1 MKFQTI
7 VVGYVL
13 ALALFLFAQR
23 RPTDITATTP
33 SVFHG
38 IVDLTHPS
46 LETNAG
52 HDSLKRTAPST
63 RAKSS
68 IRSSQ
73 ESATQIE
80 APARVSKTLWSVD
93 QIPPER
99 LIGPL
104 VVLDVRSQSERDPDY
119 QISVNDIANWEHT
132 NGEIPPGAMVMARTA
147 WDSRWSSVQKYRNP
161 DAQGVLH
168 FPGYGEDAAKFLI
181 EGRNAFGL
189 GIDTLSVDNGP
200 SKNLAVHQYM
210 LAHSVYPMENVA
222 NLAKVPAAG
231 AVAVIAPTK
240 LEGGASSPARILAL
254 VR

>member
-7 VVGYVL
+7 VIGYVL
-13 ALALFLFAQR
+13 ALALFLFAQHR
-23 RPTDITATTP
+23 RADIAPTP

-38 IVDLTHPS
+38 IVDLSHPS
-46 LETNAG
+46 MG
-52 HDSLKRTAPST
+52 PTAQTASSKDAAFSSK
-63 RAKSS
+63 AKGT
-68 IRSSQ
+68 IRNQ
-73 ESATQIE
+73 DNATQIE
-80 APARVSKTLWSVD
+80 APARVSRTLWSVD

-104 VVLDVRSQSERDPDY
+104 VVLDVRTQSERDPDY
-119 QISVNDIANWEHT
+119 QISVNDIANWERA

-147 WDSRWSSVQKYRNP
+147 WDSRWSSVQKYRNS
-161 DAQGVLH
+161 DARGVLH

-189 GIDTLSVDNGP
+189 GIDTLSVDNGS
-200 SKNLAVHQYM
+200 SKKLPVHQYM
-210 LAHSVYPMENVA
+210 LAHSVYPLENVA
-222 NLAKVPAAG
+222 NLEKVPAAG

-240 LEGGASSPARILAL
+240 LEGGASSPVRILAL